1 MNRIVITGRITKD
14 LELKKTPSGKSVCSF
29 TLAVKRGFDRKETDF
44 INCVV
49 WNAQAESLVKYQRKG
64 SQLAVDG
71 TLQIDKYQDKD
82 GNNRQRVYVQTNNI
96 EFLDSKKE
104 TAEKGN
110 NDFAD
115 LSDDDLPF

>member
-14 LELKKTPSGKSVCSF
+14 LELKKTSSGKSVCSF

-49 WNAQAESLVKYQRKG
+49 WNAQAESLVKYQCKG

-71 TLQIDKYQDKD
+71 SLQIDKYQDKD

-104 TAEKGN
+104 TGKPQDDYIN
-110 NDFAD
+110 T
-115 LSDDDLPF
+115 SDDDLPF